1 MPEMEQPGSEGINP
15 FDAILFDL
23 GNTLIYFDGEWQE
36 VLSKACMEA
45 WRSLASSGLRLDR
58 DTFVQEF
65 LGKLNEYYVERE
77 AEFIEYTTAYV
88 LRRLLAENG
97 YTDLPDTILLP
108 ALDKMYS
115 VSRNHWHVEKDTH
128 SVLNELKI
136 RGYRLGIISNAG
148 DDEDVQQLV
157 DQARIRP
164 FFDEILSSAALGIRK
179 PNPRIFDTMLSKL
192 KVKPTRAAMVGD
204 TLGADILGAQNAGL
218 FSIFLTRRA
227 ATPAN
232 RANLDTIQPDA
243 MIDSLSDLPDLL
255 ISLSKPKK
263 V

>member
-1 MPEMEQPGSEGINP
+1 
-15 FDAILFDL
+15 
-23 GNTLIYFDGEWQE
+23 
-36 VLSKACMEA
+36 
-45 WRSLASSGLRLDR
+45 
-58 DTFVQEF
+58 
-65 LGKLNEYYVERE
+65 
-77 AEFIEYTTAYV
+77 
-88 LRRLLAENG
+88 
-97 YTDLPDTILLP
+97 
-108 ALDKMYS
+108 MYS

-128 SVLNELKI
+128 SVLNELKN

-164 FFDEILSSAALGIRK
+164 YFDEILSSAALGIRK

-232 RANLDTIQPDA
+232 RAHLDTIQPDA

>member
-1 MPEMEQPGSEGINP
+1 MPEAERPIADGKLP

-36 VLSKACMEA
+36 VLYKACLEA
-45 WRSLASSGLRLDR
+45 WRSLASSGLELDQ
-58 DTFVQEF
+58 DTFVEEF
-65 LGKLNEYYVERE
+65 LEKLNAYYVERE

-88 LRRLLAENG
+88 LKSLLAENG
-97 YTDLPDTILLP
+97 YANLPDTILLP
-108 ALDKMYS
+108 ALDNMYS

-128 SVLNELKI
+128 SVLNELKN

-157 DQARIRP
+157 DKARVRP
-164 FFDEILSSAALGIRK
+164 YFDEILSSAALGIRK
-179 PNPRIFDTMLSKL
+179 PNPRIFDTMLTKL
-192 KVKPTRAAMVGD
+192 KVERTRAAMVGD

-232 RANLDTIQPDA
+232 RAHLDTIQPDA
-243 MIDSLSDLPDLL
+243 IIDSLSDLPDLL
-255 ISLSKPKK
+255 ISLSKPKQD
-263 V
+263 

>member
-1 MPEMEQPGSEGINP
+1 MPEMKQPGAGGINP

-36 VLSKACMEA
+36 VLSKACLEA
-45 WRSLASSGLRLDR
+45 WRSLASSGLKLDR

-65 LGKLNEYYVERE
+65 LEKLNAYYVERE

-88 LRRLLAENG
+88 LKGLLAENG
-97 YTDLPDTILLP
+97 YTGLPDTVLLP

-128 SVLNELKI
+128 SVLNELKN

-164 FFDEILSSAALGIRK
+164 YFDEILSSAALGIRK
-179 PNPRIFDTMLSKL
+179 PNPRIFDSMLSKL
-192 KVKPTRAAMVGD
+192 NVKRNRAAMVGD
-204 TLGADILGAQNAGL
+204 TLGADILGAQNAGI

-232 RANLDTIQPDA
+232 RAHLDTIQPDVV
-243 MIDSLSDLPDLL
+243 INSLSELPDLL
-255 ISLSKPKK
+255 ISLSRPKK
-263 V
+263 D